1 MMMSV
6 LQEKQ
11 TVMWMP
17 SVSTPWAP
25 TSVTVC
31 LATQGMATHVEVSYS
46 IYYPMMSNN
55 IFYYFFKCHIIKW
68 TRQRYVLICTLQQVS
83 RTVVILDIVEFWPA
97 VCPFQTAMN
106 APETMEAALFTL
118 TVLTCQGA
126 TSVSVKRDSKAMATA
141 VVVRRELDISS
152 VPTLLLEL

>member
-1 MMMSV
+1 MMSV

-31 LATQGMATHVEVSYS
+31 PATQGTATHVEVSHS

-55 IFYYFFKCHIIKW
+55 HIFYYFFKCHLMKW
-68 TRQRYVLICTLQQVS
+68 TRQRYVLIYTLQQVS
-83 RTVVILDIVEFWPA
+83 LTAVILDIVEFWPA

-106 APETMEAALFTL
+106 APVTMEAALYTL
-118 TVLTCQGA
+118 TVLTCRGA
-126 TSVSVKRDSKAMATA
+126 TNVSAKRDSKAMATA
-141 VVVRRELDISS
+141 VEVRRELDISS
-152 VPTLLLEL
+152 VSTVD